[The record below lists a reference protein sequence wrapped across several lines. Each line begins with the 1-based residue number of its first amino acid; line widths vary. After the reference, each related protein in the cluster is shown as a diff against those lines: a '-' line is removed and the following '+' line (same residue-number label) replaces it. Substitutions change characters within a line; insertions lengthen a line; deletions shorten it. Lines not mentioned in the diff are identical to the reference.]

1 MTREL
6 AIAITIGVGVLIL
19 LGMAWGWRRRSQR
32 DAGLQAPV
40 GDVGGEIYGSFHG
53 LYVATTQ
60 HDEPLNRLAVKH
72 LAFRSKVTATVTSAG
87 LNLIMPG
94 APTIGIAA
102 AQLVGTGSATW
113 TIDRVV
119 EKDGLV
125 FVSWHINETTIA
137 DSYLRMQDSNPTAFL
152 AALERVLPTSTATG
166 I

>member
-19 LGMAWGWRRRSQR
+19 IGMAWGWRRRSRR
-32 DAGLQAPV
+32 DAGLQAPAGELG
-40 GDVGGEIYGSFHG
+40 GDVIGSFSG
-53 LYVATTQ
+53 LYVATTEHEQ
-60 HDEPLNRLAVKH
+60 PLNRLAVKH
-72 LAFRSKVTATVTSAG
+72 LAFRSKVTATVTSEG

-102 AQLVGTGSATW
+102 ANLVGTGRATW

-125 FVSWHINETTIA
+125 FVSWRINETTIA
-137 DSYLRMQDSNPTAFL
+137 DSYLRLQESNPTAFL
-152 AALERVLPTSTATG
+152 AALERVLPTPTATG